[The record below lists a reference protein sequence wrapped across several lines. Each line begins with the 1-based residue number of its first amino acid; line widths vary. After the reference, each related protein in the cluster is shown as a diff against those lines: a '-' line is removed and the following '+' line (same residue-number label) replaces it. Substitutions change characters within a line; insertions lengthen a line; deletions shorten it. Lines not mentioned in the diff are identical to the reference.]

1 MYMRQSFYVQRESL
15 CTFTSIEIEMYN
27 MSAFSF
33 FFHRLEQ
40 DAIAE
45 LASSESES
53 RIRAGAD
60 EYLNSWANN
69 IQRVQLR

>member
-15 CTFTSIEIEMYN
+15 CTFTSIEVEFYN

-33 FFHRLEQ
+33 FFHRLEE

-45 LASSESES
+45 TASPESES
-53 RIRAGAD
+53 RTRAGAD
-60 EYLNSWANN
+60 EYLNLWANN
-69 IQRVQLR
+69 MQRVELR